1 MGKRSWQTDT
11 PPRGGPEIQQ
21 RITLGL
27 NEEHNSQRPDEK
39 MRSGAEYKPR
49 EVMETGK
56 LNLSG
61 KNLLGKLKYK

>member
-1 MGKRSWQTDT
+1 
-11 PPRGGPEIQQ
+11 
-21 RITLGL
+21 
-27 NEEHNSQRPDEK
+27 

-61 KNLLGKLKYK
+61 KNILGKLAILIKLIKIQIKLTLSTIMIQNNKSVFVTL

>member
-1 MGKRSWQTDT
+1 
-11 PPRGGPEIQQ
+11 
-21 RITLGL
+21 
-27 NEEHNSQRPDEK
+27 

-61 KNLLGKLKYK
+61 KNLLGKLAILKKKLFKIQIKLTFMSKIMIQNNKSVFVTL

>member
-1 MGKRSWQTDT
+1 MGKRRWHTDT
-11 PPRGGPEIQQ
+11 PPRGGPEIQL
-21 RITLGL
+21 RIILGL
-27 NEEHNSQRPDEK
+27 NEEYNSQRPDEK

-61 KNLLGKLKYK
+61 KNFLGNLLF

>member
-1 MGKRSWQTDT
+1 
-11 PPRGGPEIQQ
+11 
-21 RITLGL
+21 
-27 NEEHNSQRPDEK
+27 

-61 KNLLGKLKYK
+61 KNILGKLAILIKLIKIQIKLAFMSKIMIQNNKSVFVTL

>member
-1 MGKRSWQTDT
+1 
-11 PPRGGPEIQQ
+11 
-21 RITLGL
+21 
-27 NEEHNSQRPDEK
+27 

-61 KNLLGKLKYK
+61 KNLLGKLAIFKKNSLKYK